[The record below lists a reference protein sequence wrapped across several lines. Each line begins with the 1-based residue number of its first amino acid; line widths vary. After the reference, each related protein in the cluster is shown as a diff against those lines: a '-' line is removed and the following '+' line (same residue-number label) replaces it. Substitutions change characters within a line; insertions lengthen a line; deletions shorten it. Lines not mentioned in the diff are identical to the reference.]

1 MNIKKITSEQDLH
14 TAFEIRKAV
23 FVEEQGC
30 PISVEFDEF
39 DTLHGDCQHILAYH
53 QNVPVGTARVRIVGH
68 TGKLERICI
77 LKPYRK
83 FGLGKV
89 IVDALERI
97 VKEQSISAFKL
108 HGQTQAT
115 GFYEKLGYQT
125 ASEEFMLDGI
135 PHVLMTKQD
144 DSAL

>member
-1 MNIKKITSEQDLH
+1 MNVKKIMTKHDLH

-30 PISVEFDEF
+30 PVSDEF
-39 DTLHGDCQHILAYH
+39 DTLGGDCRHILVYH
-53 QNVPVGTARVRIVGH
+53 QTEPVGTARVRIVDRV
-68 TGKLERICI
+68 GKLERICI

-89 IVDALERI
+89 IVEALERI
-97 VKEQSISAFKL
+97 VKEQGISSFKL
-108 HGQTQAT
+108 HGQTQAA

-125 ASEEFMLDGI
+125 SSEEFMLDGI
-135 PHVLMTKQD
+135 PHVLMTK
-144 DSAL
+144 

>member
-1 MNIKKITSEQDLH
+1 MNVKRIMAKHDLH

-30 PISVEFDEF
+30 PISDEFDEF
-39 DTLHGDCQHILAYH
+39 DTLGGDCRHILVYH
-53 QNVPVGTARVRIVGH
+53 QNEPVGTARVRIVDH
-68 TGKLERICI
+68 VGKLERICI

-83 FGLGKV
+83 CGLGKM
-89 IVDALERI
+89 IVEALERI
-97 VKEQSISAFKL
+97 VKEQGISSFKL
-108 HGQTQAT
+108 HGQTQAA
-115 GFYEKLGYQT
+115 GFYKKLGYQT

-144 DSAL
+144 GSGR